1 MKIKGVLYE
10 NKKNYRDK
18 KICFKKD
25 GLYFEIQ
32 FKVQLLEKA
41 DSLSHPLYEKL
52 REKIDEFNRTDQSDF
67 DARNRLEREKTWL
80 EWEIRKIN
88 RKGIDDYN
96 LFILDKALKKDTR
109 LKKEKI
115 RRLRLEYAQTS
126 DAEERRRLRSEEHT
140 SELQS
145 HA

>member
-1 MKIKGVLYE
+1 M
-10 NKKNYRDK
+10 
-18 KICFKKD
+18 
-25 GLYFEIQ
+25 
-32 FKVQLLEKA
+32 EKA

-96 LFILDKALKKDTR
+96 LFILDKALKKEHPPEKRKNTAACGLNMPR
-109 LKKEKI
+109 LRMLKNVGGCKKEFI
-115 RRLRLEYAQTS
+115 RPGNR
-126 DAEERRRLRSEEHT
+126 
-140 SELQS
+140 
-145 HA
+145 